1 MDQKTTSSSQPIRV
15 IELFAGVGGFRLGF
29 EGYNANGMTLPSAG
43 PFTTVWANQWEPPGT
58 VGRQFAARCYQERFG
73 EEANLENRDIHAVL
87 DDVEAGLYEIPDA
100 DMLCGGLPLPGLLGH

>member
-43 PFTTVWANQWEPPGT
+43 PFTTVWANQWEPVRGTLLPGT
-58 VGRQFAARCYQERFG
+58 FRRRSKP
-73 EEANLENRDIHAVL
+73 RKPRH
-87 DDVEAGLYEIPDA
+87 PRRT
-100 DMLCGGLPLPGLLGH
+100 

>member
-58 VGRQFAARCYQERFG
+58 VGRQFAARCYQERFRS
-73 EEANLENRDIHAVL
+73 EERRVGKELRCRWR
-87 DDVEAGLYEIPDA
+87 G
-100 DMLCGGLPLPGLLGH
+100 